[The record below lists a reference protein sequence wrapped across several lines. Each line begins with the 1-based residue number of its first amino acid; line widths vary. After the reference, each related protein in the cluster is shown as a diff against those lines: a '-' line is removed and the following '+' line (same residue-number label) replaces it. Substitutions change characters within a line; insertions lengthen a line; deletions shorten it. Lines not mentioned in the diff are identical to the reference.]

1 MDKTGNRFVW
11 YELTTADM
19 EGAKAFYTRVLGWE
33 AADVPSPGKPYVL
46 FTTGDTPVAGMMQLP
61 GDAVSGGAVP
71 QWIGYV
77 AVDDVDDAAARVEK
91 LGGVVHLPPTDVMG
105 ISRFSI
111 VADPQRGTLALVKA
125 REGGSP
131 QAPTQADAPG
141 HVGWHELHALD
152 LEAALTFYLPLFGW
166 GQASAPA
173 GAADGAQLFS
183 AGGETIGGMFKG
195 PEDTGSS
202 IWLYYFNVH
211 GIGGVVK
218 RVEAAGGQ
226 VLDGPLP
233 LPGGVQIAHCRD
245 PQGAIFA
252 LIDKR
257 VQVTVGCYQSRD
269 PSAGPPDAAP

>member
-19 EGAKAFYTRVLGWE
+19 ESAKAFYARVLNWGT
-33 AADVPSPGKPYVL
+33 ADVSAPGKPYVL
-46 FTTGDTPVAGMMQLP
+46 FTAGDTPVAGLMQLP
-61 GDAVSGGAVP
+61 EDAATAGAAP
-71 QWIGYV
+71 QWIGYI
-77 AVDDVDDAAARVEK
+77 AVDDVDGAAARVEK
-91 LGGVVHLPPTDVMG
+91 LGGVVHLPPTDVLG

-111 VADPQRGTLALVKA
+111 IADPQRATLALVKA

-131 QAPTQADAPG
+131 QAPAQADAPG
-141 HVGWHELHALD
+141 HVGWHELHALN
-152 LEAALTFYLPLFGW
+152 LEAALAFYLPLFGW
-166 GQASAPA
+166 GNANTLAGQA
-173 GAADGAQLFS
+173 GGTQVFS
-183 AGGETIGGMFKG
+183 AGGETIGGMLKG
-195 PEDTGSS
+195 PEDIPAS

-211 GIGGVVK
+211 GIGGALK

-226 VLDGPLP
+226 ILDGPLP

-257 VQVTVGCYQSRD
+257 VRVTVGCYQSRD
-269 PSAGPPDAAP
+269 PSAELPGTEP